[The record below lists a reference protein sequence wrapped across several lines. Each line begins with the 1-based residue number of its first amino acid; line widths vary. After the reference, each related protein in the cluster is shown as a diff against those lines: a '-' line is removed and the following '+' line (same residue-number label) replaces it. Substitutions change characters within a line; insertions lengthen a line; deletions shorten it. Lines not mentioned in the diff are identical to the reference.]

1 MGGFAVLAL
10 LSCRNQ
16 PVYAPTAFDE
26 LQWARAS
33 QNGEL
38 VNEGLERCR
47 RFVEGWLQHA
57 DSISGLIP
65 RNLDQDLDI
74 WNTKDAAADN
84 YPFMVLTAAMTD
96 SALFT
101 GRMKDIL
108 ETEQRLSN
116 RIGRLPDTYRFSTQ
130 GFDADSMDMDAIIF
144 GASEYIKD
152 GLMPLTE
159 WLGASPWSDRMLE
172 MLDDIWAHA
181 AIETPY
187 GKIPSTNVEV
197 NGELLQVM
205 SRIYWMTGD
214 EKYLEWSTRLADY
227 YLLGDHHPTR
237 DAEAIRLRDHGCE
250 IVSGLCECYVTI
262 HFAQPEK
269 KPTYQPHIHEMLDRI
284 LETGRNEDGLFHD
297 VVNPQTGE
305 VLSNRVAD
313 NFGYNLNGFYAV
325 YQIDSVEAYREA
337 TIKALATL
345 APKYRNHAWEG
356 TSADGYADAIEGAL
370 NLYNR
375 EPVATT
381 SDWIDSEMKVM
392 WAKQR
397 EDGVIE
403 GWHGDGNFART
414 TIMYCLWKSKGVT
427 AKPWRSDLRLGA
439 EMLHDTLWITL
450 EPDSAWQG
458 QLIFDKPR
466 HQDILNLPFD
476 WPRINQFPE
485 WWVVPRKNQTYRVV
499 NRDGIDTVLNNLEDL
514 RSGLT
519 VHLSGKAV
527 RFKVFPLGD

>member
-1 MGGFAVLAL
+1 MRIAAIMGGFAVLAL

-159 WLGASPWSDRMLE
+159 WLG
-172 MLDDIWAHA
+172 
-181 AIETPY
+181 
-187 GKIPSTNVEV
+187 
-197 NGELLQVM
+197 
-205 SRIYWMTGD
+205 
-214 EKYLEWSTRLADY
+214 
-227 YLLGDHHPTR
+227 
-237 DAEAIRLRDHGCE
+237 
-250 IVSGLCECYVTI
+250 
-262 HFAQPEK
+262 
-269 KPTYQPHIHEMLDRI
+269 
-284 LETGRNEDGLFHD
+284 
-297 VVNPQTGE
+297 
-305 VLSNRVAD
+305 
-313 NFGYNLNGFYAV
+313 
-325 YQIDSVEAYREA
+325 
-337 TIKALATL
+337 
-345 APKYRNHAWEG
+345 
-356 TSADGYADAIEGAL
+356 
-370 NLYNR
+370 
-375 EPVATT
+375 
-381 SDWIDSEMKVM
+381 
-392 WAKQR
+392 
-397 EDGVIE
+397 
-403 GWHGDGNFART
+403 
-414 TIMYCLWKSKGVT
+414 
-427 AKPWRSDLRLGA
+427 
-439 EMLHDTLWITL
+439 
-450 EPDSAWQG
+450 
-458 QLIFDKPR
+458 
-466 HQDILNLPFD
+466 
-476 WPRINQFPE
+476 
-485 WWVVPRKNQTYRVV
+485 
-499 NRDGIDTVLNNLEDL
+499 
-514 RSGLT
+514 
-519 VHLSGKAV
+519 
-527 RFKVFPLGD
+527 